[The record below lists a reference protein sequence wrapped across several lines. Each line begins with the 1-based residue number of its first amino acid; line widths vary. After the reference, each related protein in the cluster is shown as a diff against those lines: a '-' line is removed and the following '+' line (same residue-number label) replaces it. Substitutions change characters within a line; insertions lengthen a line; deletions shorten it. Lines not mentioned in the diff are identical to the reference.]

1 MNLKQNKPMQ
11 MLKKELKD
19 LSIINLFLLTA
30 AGTINAFGVSL
41 FLFPVKLYDSGISG
55 LSMLLDQVTP
65 PTLNLSL
72 FLILLNFP
80 IFVFGLRKQG
90 PVFTVYSLFTIAVYS
105 LVSYLIMHVLP
116 INVNF
121 VSPLAGTDLL
131 LCAVFGG
138 VISGIGSGLTI
149 RFGGAIDG
157 LDVLS
162 VIFAKRIGISIGTFV
177 MAFNIL
183 LYIICGIAIK
193 SWILPLYSVV
203 TYAAASKTIDFFV
216 EGFDRSKTGIQSVTA
231 RVSLTETDEETDSS
245 VKSVG
250 YSFIQD
256 ATVQMVKSTAPQ
268 LKLKADK
275 VTVNNSDA
283 WNASSYI
290 SYINDDSG
298 ILPALIV
305 EGNVDM
311 ETDGDYN
318 VTYTAIDIEG
328 NKTTAKLKVSVRTPE
343 EVIKAREEAERIAAE
358 EAAAEAARLEQERL
372 EKEEAERRAAEEAAE
387 LERLAQLEAAAQ
399 TAETGE
405 TYTEGSGYQVTGS
418 SDNPYYGGW
427 SNCVYGAWQ
436 LAHDLSGV
444 NLPSWG
450 YAGTWLY
457 SAQASGYAT
466 GSAPAAGSIAVYSG
480 HVAYVSAVNGDQVYI
495 MEGGYNG
502 GYNERWVNKDY
513 IYGQS
518 LVGYIYLP

>member
-1 MNLKQNKPMQ
+1 MQNKNLKQKRLGIAFASLAAAAMFAAAVPATQVFASGDETAIQAADLPLIEVSMQ
-11 MLKKELKD
+11 DAAPLETIKKRIIELKSETDDSVD
-19 LSIINLFLLTA
+19 LNSID
-30 AGTINAFGVSL
+30 INASQ
-41 FLFPVKLYDSGISG
+41 IEI
-55 LSMLLDQVTP
+55 Q
-65 PTLNLSL
+65 
-72 FLILLNFP
+72 
-80 IFVFGLRKQG
+80 
-90 PVFTVYSLFTIAVYS
+90 
-105 LVSYLIMHVLP
+105 
-116 INVNF
+116 
-121 VSPLAGTDLL
+121 
-131 LCAVFGG
+131 
-138 VISGIGSGLTI
+138 
-149 RFGGAIDG
+149 
-157 LDVLS
+157 
-162 VIFAKRIGISIGTFV
+162 
-177 MAFNIL
+177 
-183 LYIICGIAIK
+183 
-193 SWILPLYSVV
+193 
-203 TYAAASKTIDFFV
+203 
-216 EGFDRSKTGIQSVTA
+216 GFDRSKTGIQSVTA

-343 EVIKAREEAERIAAE
+343 EVIRAREEAERIAAE